1 MDADIRVS
9 KRPFTEERK
18 HLLGHRK
25 VLRAAAA
32 ALTAGTLLAT
42 AGTAEAQRAPSMGEG
57 APVGQSGI
65 QLYNFRDYLSG
76 GSGEIL
82 CPASP
87 QPATPYCTP
96 TLPANTVDGPH
107 GAPVRVPAGE

>member
-1 MDADIRVS
+1 MANPWFETV
-9 KRPFTEERK
+9 
-18 HLLGHRK
+18 
-25 VLRAAAA
+25 
-32 ALTAGTLLAT
+32 
-42 AGTAEAQRAPSMGEG
+42 AEAQRAPSMGEG

-87 QPATPYCTP
+87 APPTPYCTP
-96 TLPANTVDGPH
+96 TLPPC
-107 GAPVRVPAGE
+107 EIS